1 VSKIKPNT
9 AKPKRK
15 SAQKKPPARAA
26 AASAKRARS
35 RTGVSPVRIES
46 HGQDARATTAVTA
59 SAPVAARKDDLAIK
73 VPHIPSFRHF
83 LQHHA
88 RVPGGRGEYCQYSFQ
103 GREPLIEIVDTI
115 DEVLGSKTGQ
125 ILPDATIA
133 ICGGAQ
139 FGKSA
144 TELNLGAYCTGVAWL
159 NWGFYLPDRDLVEG
173 MVDTKF
179 RPDILDQ
186 IDWFARMTQVG
197 KTVNKSGKS
206 VNRKGA
212 FSVTNG
218 KQRSHGMILG
228 LNKIPTS
235 YTFDVTTLDEVDD
248 IKPAREKFVRG
259 RMTSSSVRLL
269 VKIGT
274 QRIAGRGQHKAW
286 KDGSQGV
293 MLHKCPN
300 PECGHKQNLEE
311 NWPRIC
317 RLRIDPPISSEES
330 ENTEAPPG
338 LGPPASR
345 RPVEVGTSRLDVP
358 ACESAGGTTA
368 LANEQYVA
376 QASRLRVHGTSS
388 PRVPTGA
395 EASPE
400 LSHKIEMLNQSPSA
414 FEVQCSMFDVPQFT
428 ENAEFTAPQLETQN
442 SKPET
447 HPPSPPDPRPSPP
460 DPYLTPTGD
469 FRHHDTGPTIAVH
482 TPTNEY
488 YFACIRCG
496 AELNRGA
503 GGFEWKH
510 RREERRQQRHWSFR
524 ISQFAISAI
533 DISQIVA
540 EWVRAVA
547 DPEAMA
553 TFLCDR
559 KAMPEST
566 AQKLTVEILERSRSG
581 TGILPVRIKI
591 HDQVECLRKI
601 ETQDRLPP
609 LPKERLGV
617 RGNEA
622 STCPNVITASATSK
636 LETPNSKPETASHA
650 FAGLDT
656 GRRCWFFARAVDAP
670 DEKTVLHVEQI
681 PLGNLVDRV
690 TELFHALGLH
700 ALFIDQAPATDEART
715 LALRLNGLET
725 LQHWPTPP
733 KDKSG
738 YISLPGGLRW
748 NGTSQRWEN
757 LRCAVVAF
765 TKRRLGAGISHGFDI
780 FEKGSQTMFVPLI
793 ETNRFET
800 IDRVVREFLTP
811 SENVSEVIFA
821 PGGQSYIRAA
831 PAMRLPPKGP
841 GAPIIHET
849 LDEHH
854 LAGSERVELRDGTL
868 GDYVAACENHFLL
881 ANAYSGLAEQETGAR
896 HHPEPAPIRVFEN
909 TRRSQI
915 ISSRSTRQVDG

>member
-1 VSKIKPNT
+1 M
-9 AKPKRK
+9 
-15 SAQKKPPARAA
+15 
-26 AASAKRARS
+26 
-35 RTGVSPVRIES
+35 
-46 HGQDARATTAVTA
+46 
-59 SAPVAARKDDLAIK
+59 K
-73 VPHIPSFRHF
+73 VPPIPSFHHF
-83 LQHHA
+83 LTHHA
-88 RVPGGRGEYCQYSFQ
+88 RVPGERGEYRQYSFE
-103 GREPLIEIVDTI
+103 GREPLIEIVKTI
-115 DEVLGSKTGQ
+115 DLVLGSEGKPVLADT
-125 ILPDATIA
+125 TIA

-186 IDWFARMTQVG
+186 IGWFAHMTQVG

-259 RMTSSSVRLL
+259 RMTSSHVRLM

-274 QRIAGRGQHKAW
+274 QRVAGRGQHKAW

-293 MLHKCPN
+293 MLHECPN
-300 PECGHKQNLEE
+300 QDCRHKQNLEE

-317 RLRIDPPISSEES
+317 RVRLNPMDVVGRVTPC
-330 ENTEAPPG
+330 APPADQHEG
-338 LGPPASR
+338 VNKIGTQDQFLPLLGERAGVRGAAMSNSP
-345 RPVEVGTSRLDVP
+345 D
-358 ACESAGGTTA
+358 CE
-368 LANEQYVA
+368 
-376 QASRLRVHGTSS
+376 
-388 PRVPTGA
+388 PT
-395 EASPE
+395 
-400 LSHKIEMLNQSPSA
+400 
-414 FEVQCSMFDVPQFT
+414 
-428 ENAEFTAPQLETQN
+428 
-442 SKPET
+442 
-447 HPPSPPDPRPSPP
+447 PSPQRIEPQSQNPF
-460 DPYLTPTGD
+460 LTHTGD
-469 FRHHDTGPTIAVH
+469 FRHDDTGPTARVH
-482 TPTNEY
+482 DPTNKY

-496 AELNRGA
+496 TELNRGL
-503 GGFEWKH
+503 GGFEWQH
-510 RREERRQQRHWSFR
+510 RRAERTQLRNWSFR
-524 ISQFAISAI
+524 VSQFAIAAI

-566 AQKLTVEILERSRSG
+566 AQKLTAEILERARSG
-581 TGILPVRIKI
+581 TGVPPVRTETHGQDARATIVANSAS
-591 HDQVECLRKI
+591 DFGPPTSDLR
-601 ETQDRLPP
+601 
-609 LPKERLGV
+609 
-617 RGNEA
+617 
-622 STCPNVITASATSK
+622 SA
-636 LETPNSKPETASHA
+636 A

-656 GRRCWFFARAVDAP
+656 GRRCWFFARAVHAADA
-670 DEKTVLHVEQI
+670 KQVLHVEQI

-690 TELFHALGLH
+690 TALFHSLGLR

-715 LALRLNGLET
+715 LALRLNGLEG
-725 LQHWPTPP
+725 LPQWPAAPR
-733 KDKSG
+733 DKSG
-738 YISLPGGLRW
+738 FISLPGGLRW
-748 NGTSQRWEN
+748 NGASQRWEN

-821 PGGQSYIRAA
+821 PGRQSYVRLE
-831 PAMRLPPKGP
+831 PAMRLPPKGR
-841 GAPIIHET
+841 GAPLENET
-849 LDEHH
+849 LDEHL
-854 LAGSERVELRDGTL
+854 LAGSERVELRDGSL
-868 GDYVAACENHFLL
+868 GDYVNACENHFLL
-881 ANAYSGLAEQETGAR
+881 ADAYSGLAELEAGDR
-896 HHPEPAPIRVFEN
+896 HLQTPEPIRVFEN

-915 ISSRSTRQVDG
+915 IYARSTRSVEG

>member
-1 VSKIKPNT
+1 VPADKTISRAKKIKS
-9 AKPKRK
+9 KSPKNP
-15 SAQKKPPARAA
+15 APQNPPAKSDDDVA
-26 AASAKRARS
+26 
-35 RTGVSPVRIES
+35 IE
-46 HGQDARATTAVTA
+46 
-59 SAPVAARKDDLAIK
+59 

-83 LQHHA
+83 LQVHA
-88 RVPGGRGEYCQYSFQ
+88 RVPGGRGEYCQYSFK
-103 GREPLIEIVDTI
+103 GREPLNAIVDLI
-115 DEVLGSKTGQ
+115 DEILGSAGRPLLT
-125 ILPDATIA
+125 DATIA

-197 KTVNKSGKS
+197 KSVNKSGKS

-259 RMTSSSVRLL
+259 RMTSSAVRLL

-293 MLHKCPN
+293 MLHKCPKCYH
-300 PECGHKQNLEE
+300 EQNLEE

-317 RLRIDPPISSEES
+317 RIRMDALG
-330 ENTEAPPG
+330 APT
-338 LGPPASR
+338 SC
-345 RPVEVGTSRLDVP
+345 RPDEP
-358 ACESAGGTTA
+358 
-368 LANEQYVA
+368 
-376 QASRLRVHGTSS
+376 
-388 PRVPTGA
+388 
-395 EASPE
+395 
-400 LSHKIEMLNQSPSA
+400 
-414 FEVQCSMFDVPQFT
+414 
-428 ENAEFTAPQLETQN
+428 ETQN
-442 SKPET
+442 T
-447 HPPSPPDPRPSPP
+447 QHATRNT

-482 TPTNEY
+482 APTHQY
-488 YFACIRCG
+488 YFACIHCG
-496 AELNRGA
+496 TELNRGPD
-503 GGFEWKH
+503 GFKWKH
-510 RREERRQQRHWSFR
+510 RREERQQLRNWSFR
-524 ISQFAISAI
+524 ISQFAIQAI

-566 AQKLTVEILERSRSG
+566 AQKLTVEILERARRTEAEHRTSNIEFRTLNDDNRS
-581 TGILPVRIKI
+581 T
-591 HDQVECLRKI
+591 KI
-601 ETQDRLPP
+601 EQRNELLPLLGERAGLRSIAVP
-609 LPKERLGV
+609 LSLQNTATPK
-617 RGNEA
+617 A
-622 STCPNVITASATSK
+622 SE
-636 LETPNSKPETASHA
+636 LETRNTEHA
-650 FAGLDT
+650 TRFAGLDT
-656 GRRCWFFARAVDAP
+656 GRRCWFFARAIQAP
-670 DEKTVLHVEQI
+670 DRKRVLHVEQI
-681 PLGNLVDRV
+681 PLGNLVDRTTV
-690 TELFHALGLH
+690 LFHTFGLQ

-725 LQHWPTPP
+725 LAQWPTLP

-748 NGTSQRWEN
+748 NGAAKRWEN

-821 PGGQSYIRAA
+821 PGQQSYIRMT
-831 PAMRLPPKGP
+831 PAMSLPPKGP
-841 GAPIIHET
+841 GAPIINET
-849 LDEHH
+849 LDEHL

-868 GDYVAACENHFLL
+868 GDYVDACENHFLL
-881 ANAYSGLAEQETGAR
+881 ADAYSGLAELEAGAR
-896 HHPEPAPIRVFEN
+896 PVPAPEPIQVFEN

-915 ISSRSTRQVDG
+915 ISSRSARSIEG

>member
-1 VSKIKPNT
+1 MVQKAKIKKTSPR
-9 AKPKRK
+9 AKPSTPKT
-15 SAQKKPPARAA
+15 PPR
-26 AASAKRARS
+26 RIR
-35 RTGVSPVRIES
+35 VSIDRHQNPPNS
-46 HGQDARATTAVTA
+46 PTA
-59 SAPVAARKDDLAIK
+59 SPEVDTAEADLAVRTPKID
-73 VPHIPSFRHF
+73 SFRDF
-83 LQHHA
+83 LETHA
-88 RVPGGRGEYCQYSFQ
+88 RVPGGRGEYRQYSFA
-103 GREPLIEIVDTI
+103 GREPLLAVVDII
-115 DEVLGSKTGQ
+115 DTVLGSGGRG
-125 ILPDATIA
+125 ILTDATIA

-218 KQRSHGMILG
+218 KKRAFGMILG
-228 LNKIPTS
+228 LNKVPTS

-293 MLHKCPN
+293 MFHQCPN
-300 PECGHKQNLEE
+300 PACGHKLNLEE

-317 RLRIDPPISSEES
+317 RL
-330 ENTEAPPG
+330 A
-338 LGPPASR
+338 
-345 RPVEVGTSRLDVP
+345 
-358 ACESAGGTTA
+358 
-368 LANEQYVA
+368 
-376 QASRLRVHGTSS
+376 VHG
-388 PRVPTGA
+388 A
-395 EASPE
+395 
-400 LSHKIEMLNQSPSA
+400 
-414 FEVQCSMFDVPQFT
+414 
-428 ENAEFTAPQLETQN
+428 
-442 SKPET
+442 
-447 HPPSPPDPRPSPP
+447 PRPD
-460 DPYLTPTGD
+460 DPFLTHTGD
-469 FRHHDTGPTIAVH
+469 FRREDTGPTLALHV
-482 TPTNEY
+482 PANKY
-488 YFACIRCG
+488 YFACTRCG
-496 AELNRGA
+496 TELNRGP

-510 RREERRQQRHWSFR
+510 RRDERTQLRNWSFR

-566 AQKLTVEILERSRSG
+566 AQKLTVEILERARRAGDGVVQTSAPAPSRS
-581 TGILPVRIKI
+581 
-591 HDQVECLRKI
+591 
-601 ETQDRLPP
+601 
-609 LPKERLGV
+609 
-617 RGNEA
+617 
-622 STCPNVITASATSK
+622 
-636 LETPNSKPETASHA
+636 A

-656 GRRCWFFARAVDAP
+656 GRRCWFFARAVEAADA
-670 DEKTVLHVEQI
+670 KRVLHVEQI
-681 PLGNLVDRV
+681 PLGNLVERV
-690 TELFHALGLH
+690 TALFSTLGLQ

-715 LALRLNGLET
+715 LALRLNGLEG
-725 LQHWPTPP
+725 LPQWPAPP
-733 KDKSG
+733 RDKSG
-738 YISLPGGLRW
+738 FISLPGGLRW
-748 NGTSQRWEN
+748 NGASQRWEN

-765 TKRRLGAGISHGFDI
+765 TKRRLGSGISHGFDI

-811 SENVSEVIFA
+811 TENVTEVIFA
-821 PGGQSYIRAA
+821 PGQQSYVRTT

-841 GAPIIHET
+841 GQPIIHET
-849 LDEHH
+849 LDEH
-854 LAGSERVELRDGTL
+854 LLTGSERVELRDGSL
-868 GDYVAACENHFLL
+868 GDFVDACENHFLL
-881 ANAYSGLAEQETGAR
+881 ADAYSGLAELESGTRQQPS
-896 HHPEPAPIRVFEN
+896 PEPIQVFEN

-915 ISSRSTRQVDG
+915 LSTRGTRQVDG

>member
-1 VSKIKPNT
+1 MENP
-9 AKPKRK
+9 
-15 SAQKKPPARAA
+15 
-26 AASAKRARS
+26 SAKS
-35 RTGVSPVRIES
+35 DDKV
-46 HGQDARATTAVTA
+46 AV
-59 SAPVAARKDDLAIK
+59 D
-73 VPHIPSFRHF
+73 VPLIPSFRHF
-83 LQHHA
+83 LEGHA
-88 RVPGGRGEYCQYSFQ
+88 RVPGSRGEYRQYSFT
-103 GREPLIEIVDTI
+103 GREPLIEIVDLI

-125 ILPDATIA
+125 VLTDATIS

-179 RPDILDQ
+179 RPDVLDQ

-218 KQRSHGMILG
+218 RQRSHGMVLG

-259 RMTSSSVRLL
+259 RMTSSAVRLL

-274 QRIAGRGQHKAW
+274 QRVAGRGQHKAW
-286 KDGSQGV
+286 KDGSQGIL
-293 MLHKCPN
+293 LHKCPN
-300 PECGHKQNLEE
+300 SKCGHEQNLEE

-317 RLRIDPPISSEES
+317 RLHMDL
-330 ENTEAPPG
+330 PG
-338 LGPPASR
+338 PASR
-345 RPVEVGTSRLDVP
+345 QPDEPNG
-358 ACESAGGTTA
+358 
-368 LANEQYVA
+368 LANDD
-376 QASRLRVHGTSS
+376 SRSS
-388 PRVPTGA
+388 
-395 EASPE
+395 
-400 LSHKIEMLNQSPSA
+400 N
-414 FEVQCSMFDVPQFT
+414 
-428 ENAEFTAPQLETQN
+428 LETQETIHPLFGKRAGTIGVGAPSLSPNAAIPDSEHTQPSTLN
-442 SKPET
+442 SQLPHPQDPHLT
-447 HPPSPPDPRPSPP
+447 H
-460 DPYLTPTGD
+460 TGD
-469 FRHHDTGPTIAVH
+469 FRYQDTGPTIARH
-482 TPTNEY
+482 IPTNRY

-496 AELNRGA
+496 TELNRGP
-503 GGFEWKH
+503 GGFQWKH
-510 RREERRQQRHWSFR
+510 RREERRQMRNWSFR
-524 ISQFAISAI
+524 ISQFAIAAI

-566 AQKLTVEILERSRSG
+566 AQKLTVEILERARSCALG
-581 TGILPVRIKI
+581 SDGVPPARLENVPSG
-591 HDQVECLRKI
+591 LRPR
-601 ETQDRLPP
+601 TSDVSLPP
-609 LPKERLGV
+609 
-617 RGNEA
+617 
-622 STCPNVITASATSK
+622 ST
-636 LETPNSKPETASHA
+636 

-656 GRRCWFFARAVDAP
+656 GRRCWFFARATHAADH
-670 DEKTVLHVEQI
+670 KRVLHVEQI

-690 TELFHALGLH
+690 TALFHTLGLQ

-715 LALRLNGLET
+715 LALRLNNLES
-725 LQHWPTPP
+725 LAQWPVPP

-738 YISLPGGLRW
+738 FISLPGGLRW
-748 NGTSQRWEN
+748 NGTAQRWQN

-793 ETNRFET
+793 EANRFET

-811 SENVSEVIFA
+811 TENVSEVIFA
-821 PGGQSYIRAA
+821 PGQQSYIRQAS
-831 PAMRLPPKGP
+831 AMRLPAKGS
-841 GAPIIHET
+841 GAPIINET
-849 LDEHH
+849 LDEHL
-854 LAGSERVELRDGTL
+854 LAGSERAELRDGTL
-868 GDYVAACENHFLL
+868 GDYVDSCENHFLL
-881 ANAYSGLAEQETGAR
+881 ADAYSGLAEMEAGLRPVPT
-896 HHPEPAPIRVFEN
+896 PEPIQVFEN
-909 TRRSQI
+909 TRRSHI
-915 ISSRSTRQVDG
+915 LSSRSTRSVE

>member
-1 VSKIKPNT
+1 V
-9 AKPKRK
+9 K
-15 SAQKKPPARAA
+15 SNPSSGKKLK
-26 AASAKRARS
+26 S
-35 RTGVSPVRIES
+35 
-46 HGQDARATTAVTA
+46 TA
-59 SAPVAARKDDLAIK
+59 SQKRIATRQP
-73 VPHIPSFRHF
+73 VPHASTKSSPPRFLKTESKNPEPEDDKLAVDAPKICSFMDF
-83 LQHHA
+83 LTNHA
-88 RVPGGRGEYCQYSFQ
+88 RVPGERGEYCQYSFA
-103 GREPLIEIVDTI
+103 GREPLIEIVTTI
-115 DEVLGSKTGQ
+115 DRALGSGGKPVLT
-125 ILPDATIA
+125 DATIA

-228 LNKIPTS
+228 LNKVPTS

-259 RMTSSSVRLL
+259 RMTSSSVRLML
-269 VKIGT
+269 KIGT

-293 MLHKCPN
+293 MLHECPN
-300 PECGHKQNLEE
+300 PDCRLKQNLEE

-317 RLRIDPPISSEES
+317 RVRSGDERHADDPF
-330 ENTEAPPG
+330 
-338 LGPPASR
+338 L
-345 RPVEVGTSRLDVP
+345 
-358 ACESAGGTTA
+358 
-368 LANEQYVA
+368 
-376 QASRLRVHGTSS
+376 
-388 PRVPTGA
+388 
-395 EASPE
+395 
-400 LSHKIEMLNQSPSA
+400 
-414 FEVQCSMFDVPQFT
+414 
-428 ENAEFTAPQLETQN
+428 
-442 SKPET
+442 T
-447 HPPSPPDPRPSPP
+447 H
-460 DPYLTPTGD
+460 TGD
-469 FRHHDTGPTIAVH
+469 FRRHETGATVAVH
-482 TPTNEY
+482 DPANHY
-488 YFACIRCG
+488 YYGCIRCG
-496 AELNRGA
+496 TEMDRTLN
-503 GGFEWKH
+503 GFRWKH
-510 RREERRQQRHWSFR
+510 RREDREHLRHWSFR
-524 ISQFAISAI
+524 VSQFSIRAIEL
-533 DISQIVA
+533 SQIVA

-566 AQKLTVEILERSRSG
+566 TQKLTPEILERARRAAGEGEHS
-581 TGILPVRIKI
+581 
-591 HDQVECLRKI
+591 
-601 ETQDRLPP
+601 
-609 LPKERLGV
+609 
-617 RGNEA
+617 
-622 STCPNVITASATSK
+622 TSK
-636 LETPNSKPETASHA
+636 GDRAVSDVPGSCAA

-656 GRRCWFFARAVDAP
+656 GRRCWFFARGVHAEDH
-670 DEKTVLHVEQI
+670 KRVLHVEHI
-681 PLGNLVDRV
+681 PLGNLVERV
-690 TELFHALGLH
+690 TALFHALGLR

-715 LALRLNGLET
+715 LALRLNGLEG
-725 LQHWPTPP
+725 LAQWPAAP

-738 YISLPGGLRW
+738 FISLPGGLRW
-748 NGTSQRWEN
+748 NGTRQRWEN

-765 TKRRLGAGISHGFDI
+765 TKRRLGAGITHGFDI

-821 PGGQSYIRAA
+821 PGGQSYVRLE
-831 PAMRLPPKGP
+831 PAMTLPSKGR
-841 GAPIIHET
+841 GAPLEHET
-849 LDEHH
+849 LDEHL

-868 GDYVAACENHFLL
+868 GDYVDACENHFLL
-881 ANAYSGLAEQETGAR
+881 ADAYSGLAELEAGDR
-896 HHPEPAPIRVFEN
+896 HLHASEPIQVFEN

-915 ISSRSTRQVDG
+915 LSSRSTRRLDG

>member
-1 VSKIKPNT
+1 VSKLHKH
-9 AKPKRK
+9 K
-15 SAQKKPPARAA
+15 SESGQKATGNERNIARRPARKK
-26 AASAKRARS
+26 SPEKAK
-35 RTGVSPVRIES
+35 V
-46 HGQDARATTAVTA
+46 
-59 SAPVAARKDDLAIK
+59 DDLPAEPELIS
-73 VPHIPSFRHF
+73 SFRDF
-83 LQHHA
+83 LEKHA
-88 RVPGGRGEYCQYSFQ
+88 RVPGPRGEYRQYSFV
-103 GREPLIEIVDTI
+103 GREPLNAVVDLI
-115 DEVLGSKTGQ
+115 DEILGSKTSKV
-125 ILPDATIA
+125 LTDATVS

-144 TELNLGAYCTGVAWL
+144 TELNLGAYCTGAAWL

-186 IDWFARMTQVG
+186 IDWFAHMTQVG

-269 VKIGT
+269 LKIGT
-274 QRIAGRGQHKAW
+274 QRVAGRGQHKAW

-293 MLHKCPN
+293 MLHKCRN
-300 PECGHKQNLEE
+300 DKCAQKQNLEE

-317 RLRIDPPISSEES
+317 RMVLNESPQPTDPF
-330 ENTEAPPG
+330 
-338 LGPPASR
+338 L
-345 RPVEVGTSRLDVP
+345 
-358 ACESAGGTTA
+358 
-368 LANEQYVA
+368 
-376 QASRLRVHGTSS
+376 
-388 PRVPTGA
+388 
-395 EASPE
+395 
-400 LSHKIEMLNQSPSA
+400 
-414 FEVQCSMFDVPQFT
+414 
-428 ENAEFTAPQLETQN
+428 
-442 SKPET
+442 T
-447 HPPSPPDPRPSPP
+447 H
-460 DPYLTPTGD
+460 TGD
-469 FRHHDTGPTIAVH
+469 FRHEDNGLTVALYDPAKK
-482 TPTNEY
+482 Y
-488 YFACIRCG
+488 YFACPHCG
-496 AELNRGA
+496 TEFDRGSD
-503 GGFEWKH
+503 GFEWKH
-510 RREERRQQRHWSFR
+510 RRPEQEQLRNWSFR

-566 AQKLTVEILERSRSG
+566 SQKLTADILERSR
-581 TGILPVRIKI
+581 RAW
-591 HDQVECLRKI
+591 
-601 ETQDRLPP
+601 
-609 LPKERLGV
+609 
-617 RGNEA
+617 NEDSQYISS
-622 STCPNVITASATSK
+622 STPTIRQGAADPANTN
-636 LETPNSKPETASHA
+636 PR

-656 GRRCWFFARAVDAP
+656 GRRCWFFARTVLAP
-670 DEKTVLHVEQI
+670 DVKKVLHVEHI

-690 TELFHALGLH
+690 TALFHALGLQ

-715 LALRLNGLET
+715 LALRLEGLS
-725 LQHWPTPP
+725 QWPAVP

-738 YISLPGGLRW
+738 FISLPGGLRW
-748 NGTSQRWEN
+748 NGATQRWEN

-811 SENVSEVIFA
+811 AENVSEVVFA
-821 PGGQSYIRAA
+821 PGGKSYVRSL
-831 PAMRLPPKGP
+831 PAMRLPPKGGGQP
-841 GAPIIHET
+841 LVHET
-849 LDEHH
+849 LDEHL
-854 LAGSERVELRDGTL
+854 LAGSERGELRDASL
-868 GDYVAACENHFLL
+868 GDYVDACENHLLL
-881 ANAYSGLAEQETGAR
+881 ADAYSGLAELEAGNR
-896 HHPEPAPIRVFEN
+896 HLQTPEPIRVFEN

-915 ISSRSTRQVDG
+915 VFSRGARQLDG